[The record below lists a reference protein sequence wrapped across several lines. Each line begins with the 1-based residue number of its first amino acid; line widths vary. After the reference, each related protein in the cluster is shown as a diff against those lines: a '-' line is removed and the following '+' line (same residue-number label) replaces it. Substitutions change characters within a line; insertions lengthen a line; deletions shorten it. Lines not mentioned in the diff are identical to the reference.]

1 MPEIDLTL
9 RLLPAD
15 HQVFFARPGIQYRLY
30 REVIEHSIVVPDL
43 PALEFKDRVPLDQ
56 QDRVMSRIHRA
67 RKLRGWHRSGRITD
81 EPSRSLDDYIDVA
94 SGIRDAQFKGV
105 VEGYFSKAK
114 RGDMVLVVPSAFS
127 ELAYI
132 GEFAEDGDRY
142 ASFLAPSVYGDDH
155 LVGRRVNWLAR
166 IPKRE
171 LASDILDIV
180 AKPNAFVLLPR
191 SVRAGLYD
199 LAYSAYAIEDSFTAR
214 LEVTEETY
222 SSFDDLL
229 IQAFI
234 NFVATNTEAVANE
247 HEVQP
252 FAKAAFMEAGE
263 FTPDLRTEIHSPGFL
278 SLSSG
283 RVTPLVAVVMLA
295 AAIHLGPGA
304 FAAAEAGTLRI
315 GSSTAPADDA
325 CVAEV
330 REQAIRQIQLLGL
343 DRWSEACEKA
353 RRAANHTGLRGPAH
367 VRP

>member
-1 MPEIDLTL
+1 MPEIDLAL

-15 HQVFFARPGIQYRLY
+15 HQVFFARPGLQYRLY
-30 REVIEHSIVVPDL
+30 REVTAQKIVVPDL
-43 PALEFKDRVPLDQ
+43 PALEFEDGVPIEGQNRL
-56 QDRVMSRIHRA
+56 MSRIHRA
-67 RKLRGWHRSGRITD
+67 RRLRAWHKSGRIID
-81 EPSRSLDDYIDVA
+81 EPSRNLDDYDDVVTGLRDSQLRGVID
-94 SGIRDAQFKGV
+94 
-105 VEGYFSKAK
+105 GYFSKAK

-127 ELAYI
+127 DPAFI

-142 ASFLAPSVYGDDH
+142 ASFAAPSIYGDDL
-155 LVGRRVNWLAR
+155 LVGRRVEWLAK

-191 SVRAGLYD
+191 SVRVGLYD
-199 LAYSAYAIEDSFTAR
+199 LAYSAYSIEDSFTAK
-214 LEVTEETY
+214 LEVTDETF

-234 NFVATNTEAVANE
+234 NFVAANTKAVDE
-247 HEVQP
+247 QTEVLP
-252 FAKAAFMEAGE
+252 FEQGAFMESGD

-295 AAIHLGPGA
+295 AAIQIGPAA
-304 FAAAEAGTLRI
+304 FAAAQDGTLRI

-330 REQAIRQIQLLGL
+330 KEQAIRQIQLLGL
-343 DRWSEACEKA
+343 DRWAVACEKA
-353 RRAANHTGLRGPAH
+353 RRAAQHTGLKGPAH

>member
-1 MPEIDLTL
+1 MPEIDLAL
-9 RLLPAD
+9 RVLPAD

-30 REVIEHSIVVPDL
+30 REVTEQKVVVPDL
-43 PALEFKDRVPLDQ
+43 PALDLADGVPLDR

-67 RKLRGWHRSGRITD
+67 RKLRGWHRSGRIAD
-81 EPSRSLDDYIDVA
+81 EPSRDLNDYDDVA
-94 SGIRDAQFKGV
+94 SGIRDAQFRGV
-105 VEGYFSKAK
+105 VDGYFSKAK

-127 ELAYI
+127 DPAFI
-132 GEFAEDGDRY
+132 GEFAEDGDQY
-142 ASFLAPSVYGDDH
+142 ASFRAPSVYGDDP
-155 LVGRRVNWLAR
+155 LVGRRVEWLAK

-199 LAYSAYAIEDSFTAR
+199 LAYSAYSIEDSFTAR
-214 LEVTEETY
+214 LEVTDETF

-234 NFVATNTEAVANE
+234 NFVAANTQAVSE
-247 HEVQP
+247 GKEVAS
-252 FAKAAFMEAGE
+252 FERGAFMESGD
-263 FTPDLRTEIHSPGFL
+263 FTPDLRAEIHSPGFL
-278 SLSSG
+278 SISS
-283 RVTPLVAVVMLA
+283 RKVTPLVAVVMLA
-295 AAIHLGPGA
+295 AAIHIGPAA
-304 FAAAEAGTLRI
+304 FAAAQDGTLRI
-315 GSSTAPADDA
+315 GSASAPAGDA

-343 DRWSEACEKA
+343 DRWAVACEKA
-353 RRAANHTGLRGPAH
+353 KRAAQHTGLNGPTH